1 MPPERSLRYDLVTTA
16 AGLQSLAAE
25 LEGETVIGVDLEAD
39 SMFHFQEKVCL
50 VQIAAVQRNAIID
63 TIAIRDLT
71 PLKPL
76 FRNPDIRKVFH
87 GADYDVRSLFRDFE
101 IRISSLFDTQ
111 IACRFL
117 GFKETGLEAVL
128 KQMFGVSV
136 DKKYQRRDWSLRPLP
151 PEMLDYAAGDVSYL
165 APLAQRLE
173 EELAAKD
180 RLAWVQEECRLLS
193 KVRPATSE
201 EKPLFL
207 SCKGAG
213 RLDPRGLAV
222 LESLLRL
229 RRRLARHKDR
239 PPFKVFNPQSLLALA
254 ESRPDSMAALKKN
267 AVLSHNQLDRYG
279 RDVLSAIQKAL
290 DLPTAQLPRYPRQKP
305 KAISAAV
312 SDRIQLLR
320 RWRDAQGRRLK
331 IDPSLICSKTAMG
344 ALAEHKPGKTEDLAD
359 LDGLRQWQRKA
370 FGKDMIAALQKPR
383 Q

>member
-1 MPPERSLRYDLVTTA
+1 MPPERSLRYDLVTTP

-50 VQIAAVQRNAIID
+50 VQIAATQRNAIID

-87 GADYDVRSLFRDFE
+87 GADYDVRSLYRDFE
-101 IRISSLFDTQ
+101 IRISGLFDTQ
-111 IACRFL
+111 LACRFL

-151 PEMLDYAAGDVSYL
+151 PAMLEYAAGDVRYL

-173 EELAAKD
+173 EELAAKE
-180 RLAWVQEECRLLS
+180 RMAWVQEECRLLS
-193 KVRPATSE
+193 KVRPAASD

-213 RLDPRGLAV
+213 RLDPHRLAV

-254 ESRPDSMAALKKN
+254 EVKPDNMAALAKT

-290 DLPTAQLPRYPRQKP
+290 DLPAAQLPRYPRQKP
-305 KAISAAV
+305 KTISAAA

-320 RWRDAQGRRLK
+320 RWRDAQARRLK
-331 IDPSLICSKTAMG
+331 IDPSLICSKTAMS
-344 ALAEHKPGKTEDLAD
+344 ALAERKPLKTEDLVD
-359 LDGLRQWQRKA
+359 VDGLKQWQRKA

-383 Q
+383 